1 MITEVN
7 KEVLESVE
15 VQDYVCTPFLSYKNV
30 EKPTF
35 LYDIFI

>member
-15 VQDYVCTPFLSYKNV
+15 VQDYVCTPKCTYL
-30 EKPTF
+30 
-35 LYDIFI
+35 LYHLQ